1 MLLLAAAA
9 ATLTTAS
16 LGECKLESGVS
27 IPDCRVTYRTYGTLN
42 RDKSNVVLFPTWF
55 NGNTEDLAR
64 YVGKDGLVDPDKYYV
79 ITVDA
84 LGNGSSSSP
93 ANSTLKGNSFPRITI
108 KDMVESQ
115 HRLLTEKLGIRSVY
129 AVMGISMGGMQTFQW
144 TVSYPTFMKRAVSI
158 VGTPQMSEK
167 ELALWRSQLPSRN
180 GDAAPEAEARPA
192 PKRSRLDQILG
203 AVSKGAAMYEKFRD
217 PFGPLR
223 QFEAMS
229 QHDIRRDAG
238 GSFESAAKAIKAKM
252 LIIVASQDKAVSPD
266 TPLNFAK
273 LLGAETMVMDSPEGH
288 NAYKTETAKLFP
300 VISRFLD
307 RK

>member
-9 ATLTTAS
+9 ALSTAS
-16 LGECKLESGVS
+16 LGECKLESGLS
-27 IPDCRVTYRTYGTLN
+27 IPDCQVTYRTYGTLN

-64 YVGKDGLVDPDKYYV
+64 YVGPDGLIDPAKYYV

-93 ANSTLKGNSFPRITI
+93 GNSTLKGNAYPRITI

-144 TVSYPTFMKRAVSI
+144 AVSYPGFMKRAVSI

-167 ELALWRSQLPSRN
+167 ELALWRSQIPARN
-180 GDAAPEAEARPA
+180 AEAAPAAEKPPA
-192 PKRSRLDQILG
+192 TRRSRLDQILG

-229 QHDIRRDAG
+229 QHDIRRYSG
-238 GSFESAAKAIKAKM
+238 GTFEDAAKVIQARM
-252 LIIVASQDKAVSPD
+252 LIIVASEDKAVSPD

-273 LLGAETMVMDSPEGH
+273 LVRAETMVMDSPEGH

-300 VISRFLD
+300 VISRFLE
-307 RK
+307 KK